1 VVKIMHAKSNWNL
14 YRTRFLVRARQL
26 TQPLVFTDSLGREH
40 CGQPGDY
47 LLETSDGVRR
57 ITSRTLFEDIYVP
70 LSPDQFSLSP
80 ATVQKKDAIPGVP
93 RASPGHHPEQSQSA
107 TA

>member
-1 VVKIMHAKSNWNL
+1 MPVRSNWNL

-26 TQPLVFTDSLGREH
+26 TQPLVFTDSFGREH

-70 LSPDQFSLSP
+70 LSPEQFSLTP
-80 ATVQKKDAIPGVP
+80 VAVQKRNAVVGVP
-93 RASPGHHPEQSQSA
+93 RASPGHHSEPRHAA

>member
-1 VVKIMHAKSNWNL
+1 MPVKSNWNL

-26 TQPLVFTDSLGREH
+26 TQPLVFTDSFGREH

-57 ITSRTLFEDIYVP
+57 ITSRVLFEDIYVP
-70 LSPDQFSLSP
+70 LSPEQFSLSP
-80 ATVQKKDAIPGVP
+80 VAVQKRSATPALP
-93 RASPGHHPEQSQSA
+93 RASPSHQPDPRHSA
-107 TA
+107 NA